1 MMASIILSK
10 KSGVFLSH
18 YYFAR
23 RFSMDSKVLA
33 LLLKSQRNEISEY
46 HIYKKLARIEKNA
59 QNRSVLEKIADDELS
74 HYQVWKKFT
83 DTEEKPSLLKIWWY
97 YLISR
102 ILGLTFGIKLM
113 EKNEGGAQNNY
124 RKISKEIP
132 EAARI
137 EAEENEHEQKLISL
151 IDEERLSY
159 VGSMVLGLNDALVE
173 LTGALAGFSLAL
185 QNPRLVA
192 LTGMIT
198 GIAASL
204 SMAASEYLST
214 KSEKEGKNPVKASIY
229 TGIAYVITVIALIM
243 PFIFISQPLIALAF
257 TLVTVMIIIALFTY
271 YVSVAMDLPFLKR
284 FLEMAL
290 ISLGV
295 ATITFG
301 IGFFIRKFWNIEI

>member
-1 MMASIILSK
+1 
-10 KSGVFLSH
+10 
-18 YYFAR
+18 
-23 RFSMDSKVLA
+23 MDSKVLA
-33 LLLKSQRNEISEY
+33 LLLKSQRNEISEHY
-46 HIYKKLARIEKNA
+46 IYKKLARIEKNA
-59 QNRSVLEKIADDELS
+59 QNRSVLEKIAEDELS
-74 HYQVWKKFT
+74 HYHFWKKFT
-83 DTEEKPSLLKIWWY
+83 NTEVKPSLLKIWWY

-113 EKNEGGAQNNY
+113 EKNEGGAQNSY
-124 RKISKEIP
+124 QKISKEIP
-132 EAARI
+132 EAAKI

-185 QNPRLVA
+185 QNTRIVA

-214 KSEKEGKNPVKASIY
+214 KSEKGGKNPVKASIY

-243 PFIFISQPLIALAF
+243 PFIFISQPLTALAV
-257 TLVTVMIIIALFTY
+257 TLLAVMIIIALFTY

-295 ATITFG
+295 ASITFG

>member
-1 MMASIILSK
+1 
-10 KSGVFLSH
+10 
-18 YYFAR
+18 
-23 RFSMDSKVLA
+23 MDSKILS
-33 LLLKSQRNEISEY
+33 LLIKLQRNEITEHY
-46 HIYKKLARIEKNA
+46 IYNKLARIEKNA
-59 QNRSVLEKIADDELS
+59 QNRSVLERIASDELN

-83 DTEEKPSLLKIWWY
+83 NTEVKPSLLRIWWY

-113 EKNEGGAQNNY
+113 EKNEGGAQNSY
-124 RKISKEIP
+124 KKISQEIP
-132 EAARI
+132 EAAKI

-185 QNPRLVA
+185 QNSRIVA

-214 KSEKEGKNPVKASIY
+214 KSEKGGKNPIKASVY

-243 PFIFISQPLIALAF
+243 PYIFISQPLIALLI
-257 TLVTVMIIIALFTY
+257 TLLTVMIIIALFTY
-271 YVSVAMDLPFLKR
+271 YVSIAMDLPFLRR
-284 FLEMAL
+284 FLEMAV

-295 ATITFG
+295 ASVTFG

>member
-1 MMASIILSK
+1 
-10 KSGVFLSH
+10 
-18 YYFAR
+18 
-23 RFSMDSKVLA
+23 MDSKFKAILEQ
-33 LLLKSQRNEISEY
+33 SQRNEISEH

-83 DTEEKPSLLKIWWY
+83 GTEVKPSLLKIWWY

-113 EKNEGGAQNNY
+113 EKNEGGAQSSY
-124 RKISKEIP
+124 QKISKEIP

-185 QNPRLVA
+185 QNTRIVA

-214 KSEKEGKNPVKASIY
+214 KSEKEGKNPLKASVY
-229 TGIAYVITVIALIM
+229 TGIAYVFTVIALIM
-243 PFIFISQPLIALAF
+243 PFLFISQPLIALSITF
-257 TLVTVMIIIALFTY
+257 VTVMIIIALFTY
-271 YVSVAMDLPFLKR
+271 YVSIAMDLHFFKR

-290 ISLGV
+290 ISFGV
-295 ATITFG
+295 AAITFG